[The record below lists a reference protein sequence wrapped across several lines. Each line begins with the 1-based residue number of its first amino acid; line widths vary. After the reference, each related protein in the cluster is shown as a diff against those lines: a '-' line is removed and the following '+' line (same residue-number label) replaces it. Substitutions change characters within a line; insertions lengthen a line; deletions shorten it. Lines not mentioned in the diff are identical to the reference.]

1 MVFYN
6 LLPTELWFIIYKM
19 EHSSFLSSVNA
30 EIKNL
35 AIEVNRVNTRM
46 FINMPL
52 EERDDAPNDVAWN
65 INEWLSFKNM
75 TGIRV
80 DSTGQRI
87 AEAIECGFPS
97 RACTM
102 ALIQSLD
109 D

>member
-1 MVFYN
+1 
-6 LLPTELWFIIYKM
+6 M
-19 EHSSFLSSVNA
+19 EHSSFLSSVNT

-35 AIEVNRVNTRM
+35 ANEVNRVNTRM

-80 DSTGQRI
+80 DTTGQRI
-87 AEAIECGFPS
+87 VESGARFLRAYGREIVVRTPS
-97 RACTM
+97 R
-102 ALIQSLD
+102 
-109 D
+109 

>member
-6 LLPTELWFIIYKM
+6 QLPTELWFIIYQM

-30 EIKNL
+30 EIKIL
-35 AIEVNRVNTRM
+35 ANEVNRVNTRM

-80 DSTGQRI
+80 DTTGQRI
-87 AEAIECGFPS
+87 VESGAMYPCMAEKSLFGPPS
-97 RACTM
+97 R
-102 ALIQSLD
+102 
-109 D
+109 